1 MGPCAFLL
9 PVPSAIQKKAEVNW
23 GGECQDGAPL
33 PPPPLP
39 PPLCRLTSPRQHTTE
54 KHCCYLSPPL
64 TGSNL
69 VSSAG
74 YQASSQLQC
83 STVWVTPRV
92 GVPGHRAGGAYRAPA
107 VCTTLGRLWRA
118 GDLPPGLCDPQTHT
132 SAGTRERSWGPSWAC
147 GPGSTATILEG
158 DQKHCRGT
166 WGLEGRQGRGTERRR
181 LGGLSAPG
189 ARGAG
194 DTVRTGQLVS
204 QGWPV
209 VPFGGGL

>member
-1 MGPCAFLL
+1 MPGRGSP
-9 PVPSAIQKKAEVNW
+9 PSAS
-23 GGECQDGAPL
+23 P
-33 PPPPLP
+33 P
-39 PPLCRLTSPRQHTTE
+39 PPLCRLTSPRQHTE

-74 YQASSQLQC
+74 YQASSQPQC

-92 GVPGHRAGGAYRAPA
+92 GVPGRWAGGAYRAPA

-118 GDLPPGLCDPQTHT
+118 GDLRRASGTRSPGRGPHT
-132 SAGTRERSWGPSWAC
+132 SAGTRERSRGPPWAC
-147 GPGSTATILEG
+147 GPGSMATILEG

-166 WGLEGRQGRGTERRR
+166 WGLEGRRGRGTERRR

-189 ARGAG
+189 AREEG
-194 DTVRTGQLVS
+194 DTVRTVQLVS

-209 VPFGGGL
+209 VPFGEGL